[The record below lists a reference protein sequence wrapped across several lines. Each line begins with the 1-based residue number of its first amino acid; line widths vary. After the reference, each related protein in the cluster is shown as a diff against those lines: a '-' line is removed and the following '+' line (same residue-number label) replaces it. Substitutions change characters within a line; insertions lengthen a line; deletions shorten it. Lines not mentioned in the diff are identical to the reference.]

1 MTPPVPLVT
10 DVTYAAAFLGGL
22 FSLVSPCGALLLP
35 AFFAYAFPGRKE
47 LVGRTLLFYA
57 GLCAVLV
64 PLGMGSAQVSRLFYG
79 RQELLVA
86 VAGWTLIGLGV
97 LQAAGAGW
105 GLRPVVRLRAHVSG
119 DSAAAVLVLG
129 AVSGLAGFCAGPVLG
144 AVLTVAAVSGDGLRG
159 ALLLAVYAA
168 GMAAPL
174 LLLAGLWQRYD
185 LGRRG
190 WLRGR
195 GFRIG
200 PLRVHTSSLLSGVVF
215 AGLGVL
221 FLVSDGTAG
230 LPVPEA
236 GLEEVAAGVRLP
248 DLWLVGGGFLVLAG
262 LTAWRLRRPGTP
274 ASSRRRG
281 SPESRRG
288 SEAGRPGS
296 CP

>member
-1 MTPPVPLVT
+1 MIHVAGSVLLPVIDSPGSAPLLLT
-10 DVTYAAAFLGGL
+10 DIGYAAAFLGGL

-79 RQELLVA
+79 KQELLVA

-97 LQAAGAGW
+97 VQAAGGGW
-105 GLRPVVRLRAHVSG
+105 SLGGRPVEWLRAQLKG

-144 AVLTVAAVSGDGLRG
+144 AVLTVAAASGDALRG
-159 ALLLAVYAA
+159 AVLLAVYAA

-174 LLLAGLWQRYD
+174 LVLAGLWQRYD
-185 LGRRG
+185 LGRGR
-190 WLRGR
+190 WLRGQ
-195 GFRIG
+195 GFAVG
-200 PLRVHTSSLLSGVVF
+200 PLRLHSSSVLSGLVF
-215 AGLGVL
+215 AGLGVM
-221 FLVSDGTAG
+221 FLVTDGTAG

-236 GLEEVAAGVRLP
+236 GLEEVAARVRLP
-248 DLWLVGGGFLVLAG
+248 DLWVVGGAFLVLAG
-262 LTAWRLRRPGTP
+262 ITAWRLRRG
-274 ASSRRRG
+274 
-281 SPESRRG
+281 
-288 SEAGRPGS
+288 GR
-296 CP
+296 